1 MMATP
6 NLNFLQVAL
15 SGTLYFVGL
24 LIGALIAGYP
34 ADKIGRKPVLFFF
47 IFTGG
52 MSTLV
57 GGLVSSFGAYSFF
70 RLLAGIGEQGLTQ
83 ITCTMSIEIVGAKYQ
98 SLVGNWNQ
106 IFFALGT
113 GVVSSK
119 NEIFQL
125 FKTNFC
131 DFFRRFNNGKFLSK
145 TCWKSCKMK
154 LFQNNFT
161 LCVLAKCKMS

>member
-1 MMATP
+1 M
-6 NLNFLQVAL
+6 AL

-113 GVVSSK
+113 GVVSLPLETHCLKITRKKSH
-119 NEIFQL
+119 L
-125 FKTNFC
+125 NFSTRSE
-131 DFFRRFNNGKFLSK
+131 FIY
-145 TCWKSCKMK
+145 SCPRE
-154 LFQNNFT
+154 T
-161 LCVLAKCKMS
+161 